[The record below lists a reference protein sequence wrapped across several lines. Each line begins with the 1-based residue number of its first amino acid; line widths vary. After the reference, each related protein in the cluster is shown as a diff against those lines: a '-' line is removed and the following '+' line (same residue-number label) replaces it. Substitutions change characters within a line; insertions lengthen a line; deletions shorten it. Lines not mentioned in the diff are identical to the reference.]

1 MCVTEVWSVW
11 LCFENMY
18 ILSYTVKL
26 SKLGIIGAHSWV
38 HFWRSSKAGLLNL
51 IFTTVTWG
59 SCENAKFDS
68 LALEW
73 GPRVCIS
80 SKFQR
85 LTRPLAF
92 PWTLSHNW
100 AGGVIP
106 MLLKGSVGGA
116 GGLLTG
122 WGQSG
127 PRDWQ
132 GLTWRIKLCSLRES
146 AREGR
151 AFLSVGKCPRG
162 SYYLLVSTLLRK
174 MF

>member
-11 LCFENMY
+11 LCFEN

-38 HFWRSSKAGLLNL
+38 HFWRSLEAGLLNL

-80 SKFQR
+80 SSR
-85 LTRPLAF
+85 DSPILLPF
-92 PWTLSHNW
+92 PEQCLITEQEVLSQCFSKGTLVEQEVCW
-100 AGGVIP
+100 RDGGRVDP
-106 MLLKGSVGGA
+106 E
-116 GGLLTG
+116 T
-122 WGQSG
+122 
-127 PRDWQ
+127 WQ
-132 GLTWRIKLCSLRES
+132 GLMWRIKLCSMRES

>member
-26 SKLGIIGAHSWV
+26 SKLGIIEAHSWV
-38 HFWRSSKAGLLNL
+38 HFWRSLKAGLLNL

-85 LTRPLAF
+85 LYPLAF
-92 PWTLSHNW
+92 PWTMSHNW
-100 AGGVIP
+100 AGSVIP
-106 MLLKGSVGGA
+106 MLPKTCVSQRERWWCRRSADGMGA
-116 GGLLTG
+116 EWTQRLTG
-122 WGQSG
+122 FNVKQKAVLAEGVGQG
-127 PRDWQ
+127 
-132 GLTWRIKLCSLRES
+132 G
-146 AREGR
+146 EGIP
-151 AFLSVGKCPRG
+151 VHGKMP
-162 SYYLLVSTLLRK
+162 
-174 MF
+174 